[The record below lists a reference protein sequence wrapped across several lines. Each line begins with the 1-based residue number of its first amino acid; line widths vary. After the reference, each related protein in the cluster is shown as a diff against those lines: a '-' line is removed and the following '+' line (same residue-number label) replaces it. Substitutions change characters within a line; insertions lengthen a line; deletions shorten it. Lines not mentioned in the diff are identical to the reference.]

1 MHIFWYS
8 ILHTYY
14 KQHTHINTFIGTGKS
29 TVGAHL
35 AYTFAKLNQST
46 KKKALSGQNKNRCVV
61 YCGSSNISVD
71 VVASM

>member
-1 MHIFWYS
+1 MCVWY
-8 ILHTYY
+8 TYTTCY
-14 KQHTHINTFIGTGKS
+14 NNIHFNTFIGTGKS

-35 AYTFAKLNQST
+35 AYAFAKLNQIT
-46 KKKALSGQNKNRCVV
+46 RKKALSGQNKNKCVV